1 MEILHV
7 VLFLIAAVLLSSIF
21 DQFFTR
27 LSLPLVQMAM
37 GIALAVVIPYDVD
50 ATIDS
55 ELFLVLFIAP
65 LLFDESKRVSKK
77 QLLNHMSGILSLAI
91 ALVVAAMF
99 AVGFLTHV
107 IEPSI
112 PLAAAL
118 ALGAALGPT
127 DAVAVTSLAS
137 TLKLS
142 KRQKALLS
150 GEALINDA
158 SGIVTFQFAVAAVVT
173 GTFSLADAGTTF
185 ARTFFGGL
193 VIGIIFALLARTLM
207 SFVHKIDLDSPTF
220 HVVFD
225 LMVPFAAFLIGE
237 SLHVSGII
245 AVVAAGL
252 ALTWLPERGSGVNS
266 EALSLAD
273 GVWETVSFVL
283 NGIVFVMLGVQLP
296 AIILPHWQGTG
307 SIGVLTVLI
316 FSVTAV
322 VILVRF
328 VWLFFMEL
336 WNRASV
342 RREGSA
348 KGEDVVLPRTG
359 LMLRD
364 VLVTTLAGPKGA
376 VTLSIIFTL
385 PYVTQSGE
393 SFPHRADLIFIASG
407 VIVLTLLLAN
417 FVIPLLAEDADS
429 EDDDMAKAR
438 ALVYCHVIDRLYEQ
452 ESDRED
458 LATAVI
464 TRDYETR
471 LADLDAELANLD
483 RSDRSIRVLRREML
497 EHQRKFVERLVVTGQ
512 IDPATARHCIAEL
525 RYSYGRSLHKKVTQ
539 ESGRIS
545 PFTHGE
551 SSLKTALS
559 TAFTFARRRVQLRP
573 MDDLLS
579 EERLQDLRGRMW
591 RDTSDFLRDIVEK
604 NADNSERARAA
615 RTLLE
620 ERAATLALLKE
631 LGTDTS
637 VSRMTALQAPDMSA
651 LKARRYEVEMGALR
665 LEREAI
671 DRLWVRGLIDREQSL
686 ALREEVY
693 EREVALNSAAVRN

>member
-1 MEILHV
+1 MEILHSII
-7 VLFLIAAVLLSSIF
+7 FLIAAVLLSSIF

-37 GIALAVVIPYDVD
+37 GAALAFVIPSDID

-99 AVGFLTHV
+99 TVGFLV
-107 IEPSI
+107 NWIEPSI

-142 KRQKALLS
+142 NRQKALLS

-185 ARTFFGGL
+185 AWTFFGGL
-193 VIGIIFALLARTLM
+193 VVGIIFALLARALM

-245 AVVAAGL
+245 VVVAAGL
-252 ALTWLPERGSGVNS
+252 ALTWLPERGNS
-266 EALSLAD
+266 LDSSALTLAD

-296 AIILPHWQGTG
+296 AIILPQWQGTG
-307 SIGVLTVLI
+307 SIGLLTILV
-316 FSVTAV
+316 FSVTVAI
-322 VILVRF
+322 ILVRF
-328 VWLFFMEL
+328 IWLFFMEL
-336 WNRASV
+336 WHRSSL
-342 RREGSA
+342 RREA
-348 KGEDVVLPRTG
+348 GESGEEAQLPSKAGMVRDVV
-359 LMLRD
+359 
-364 VLVTTLAGPKGA
+364 VTTLAGPKGA

-393 SFPHRADLIFIASG
+393 NFPHRADLIFIASG

-417 FVIPLLAEDADS
+417 FVIPLLAEDADD
-429 EDDDMAKAR
+429 ENDDMAKAR
-438 ALVYCHVIDRLYEQ
+438 ALVYRYVIDHLYEKEGNQ
-452 ESDRED
+452 ED

-471 LADLDAELANLD
+471 LADIDAELADLD
-483 RSDRSIRVLRREML
+483 RSDQSIRVVRREML
-497 EHQRKFVERLVVTGQ
+497 EHQRNFVERLVETGQ

-545 PFTHGE
+545 PFGRDGH
-551 SSLKTALS
+551 SLKSALS
-559 TAFTFARRRVQLRP
+559 TALSFARRRVQLRP
-573 MDDLLS
+573 MNDLLS
-579 EERLQDLRGRMW
+579 EERLQDLRSRMW
-591 RDTSDFLRDIVEK
+591 RDTSDFLRDITEK
-604 NADNSERARAA
+604 NNPNSERARAA
-615 RTLLE
+615 RVLLE

-631 LGTDTS
+631 IGSDTS
-637 VSRMTALQAPDMSA
+637 VSRMVAFKAPDMAA
-651 LKARRYEVEMGALR
+651 LKARRYEVESDALR
-665 LEREAI
+665 LERAAI
-671 DRLWVRGLIDREQSL
+671 DNLWARGLIDREQSL
-686 ALREEVY
+686 ALREDVY
-693 EREVALNSAAVRN
+693 NREVALNTAAVRG